1 MALESGTRLGPYEI
15 LSPLGAGGMGEVYL
29 ATDSKLDRRVAI
41 KVLPESMM
49 RDNERVARFERE
61 AKLLA
66 SLNHPNIAAIHGFDN
81 SDGTRFLVMEYVE
94 GQTLGDHLKNAPVAV
109 EDTLD
114 IAKQIAEALEAA
126 HDQGVIHRD
135 LKPSNVLLRED
146 GTVKVLD
153 FGLAKAMTDEP
164 SGGAAANSPTITAN
178 YTRPGVVLGTA
189 AYMSPEQARGRAL
202 DKRTDIWSFGIL
214 LFECLTGH
222 RLFQGETANDSM
234 GAIMH
239 KDPEW
244 SLLPSST
251 PPTIQLL
258 LRRCLTKDRKRR
270 LQAIGDA
277 RVELEAAIV
286 DPSSTSLGLA
296 QLAVDANGGRRFGW
310 SIAVALS
317 VLVTA
322 AATYMVT
329 SGMSG
334 PAPKPVSLVIPSRT
348 SQYEAASRAVISPDG
363 KKLVFTATSS
373 LDNVR
378 QLWIRPLDEFEST
391 PLDGTSGTSGYCWS
405 DDSQSIGFNS
415 DGKLWSI
422 DANGGGKQLLAATA
436 VVHGASWH
444 GDVILFSMG
453 EEGGLFRIPASG
465 GTPVAV
471 TSLDSSQFEVFHA
484 YPHFLPDGNHFL
496 YLAVTFDPAQEARS
510 RSLYVGSLDSDERTL
525 VGELTSGAWYTNEGY
540 LVYVDDGTIKA
551 VPFDQQ
557 SLKITGQSTIV
568 TDGARYFKPTGSAG
582 LSVSRDGSIVFAPVA
597 VGDQLVWFDE
607 KGTMQS
613 SVGDRSGKFDFR
625 ISPSGSLVA
634 VSLMD
639 PRTGM
644 SDIWINGLNR
654 DTATRLTFDARWEGI
669 GVWSPDGSTI
679 YFAWDR
685 SGPPDIF
692 SLPSQGGSVPKE
704 IYKASGD
711 WFPSDVSSDG
721 RFLLIHGSGSTG
733 TRREMWIVPLNG
745 EGDPYSIVATRANKR
760 GGRFSP
766 DEKWIAYTSDASGE
780 WQIYVE
786 TFPGPGKRIQV
797 SLRGGFNPVWAPDG
811 NSLFFQNGATLAGSD
826 GIMVVDLVTPEDF
839 DNPNP
844 RLLFDTKASFSGFD
858 IAPDG
863 KRFLLKLVPEDTP
876 PSHVILN
883 WDAES
888 KD

>member
-1 MALESGTRLGPYEI
+1 MTLESGTRLGPYEI

-29 ATDSKLDRRVAI
+29 ANDSKLDRKVAI
-41 KVLPESMM
+41 KVLPELMT
-49 RDNERVARFERE
+49 RDKERIARFERE

-66 SLNHPNIAAIHGFDN
+66 SLNHPNIAAIHGFDD

-94 GQTLGDHLKNAPVAV
+94 GETLGSHLKKGSVAV
-109 EDTLD
+109 EDALD

-126 HDQGVIHRD
+126 HEQGVIHRD
-135 LKPSNVLLRED
+135 LKPANVMIRED

-164 SGGAAANSPTITAN
+164 SGGAEANSPTITAN

-202 DKRTDIWSFGIL
+202 DKRTDIWSFGII

-222 RLFQGETANDSM
+222 RLFRGETANDSM
-234 GAIMH
+234 GAIIH

-244 SLLPSST
+244 SLLPPST

-258 LRRCLTKDRKRR
+258 LRRCLTKDRRRR

-296 QLAVDANGGRRFGW
+296 QMAVEGKNRHRYGW
-310 SIAVALS
+310 SIAVA
-317 VLVTA
+317 VTILVTA
-322 AATYMVT
+322 ATTYMAT
-329 SGMSG
+329 RGMSG
-334 PAPKPVSLVIPSRT
+334 PAPKPVRLVLPSKT

-363 KKLVFTATSS
+363 KKLVFAATNSS
-373 LDNVR
+373 DNVR
-378 QLWIRPLDEFEST
+378 RLWTRPLDDFEST
-391 PLDGTSGTSGYCWS
+391 PLDGTSGAYGYFWS

-422 DANGGGKQLLAATA
+422 GASGGGKQLLASTEIVYPAC
-436 VVHGASWH
+436 WH
-444 GDVILFSMG
+444 DDVILASMG
-453 EEGGLFRIPASG
+453 EVGGLFRIPASG

-471 TSLDSSQFEVFHA
+471 TSLDSSQFEVFHGF
-484 YPHFLPDGNHFL
+484 PRFLPDGNHFL
-496 YLAVTFDPAQEARS
+496 YLAVTFDPAQEARL
-510 RSLYVGSLDSDERTL
+510 RSLYIGSLDSDERTL
-525 VGELTSGAWYTNEGY
+525 VGEMTSGAWYTNDGF
-540 LVYVDDGTIKA
+540 LIYVDDGTLKA
-551 VPFDQQ
+551 VPFDER
-557 SLKITGQSTIV
+557 SHKITGQPAIV
-568 TDGARYFKPTGSAG
+568 TDGVSYFKPTGNTG
-582 LSVSRDGSIVFAPVA
+582 LSVSRDGSIVFSPAGA
-597 VGDQLVWFDE
+597 RDQLVWFDE
-607 KGTMQS
+607 KGALQS
-613 SVGDRSGKFDFR
+613 SVGDRRGKYGFR

-634 VSLMD
+634 VGLTDS
-639 PRTGM
+639 RTGM
-644 SDIWINGLNR
+644 SDVWINGLNR
-654 DTATRLTFDARWEGI
+654 DTETRLTFDARYEASP
-669 GVWSPDGSTI
+669 VWSPDGSTI

-685 SGPPDIF
+685 SGAPDIF
-692 SLPSQGGSVPKE
+692 SLPAQGGPAPKE

-711 WFPSDVSSDG
+711 WFPTDVSSDG
-721 RFLLIHGSGSTG
+721 RFLLIRGSGGSG
-733 TRREMWIVPLNG
+733 TRKEIWIVPLNG
-745 EGDPYSIVATRANKR
+745 EGDPYSFVATRANKT

-766 DEKWIAYTSDASGE
+766 DGKWIAYTSDASGE

-786 TFPGPGKRIQV
+786 AFPGPGKRIQV
-797 SLRGGFNPVWAPDG
+797 SLRGGSNPAWAPDG
-811 NSLFFQNGATLAGSD
+811 NSLFFEKWATAARSNE
-826 GIMVVDLVTPEDF
+826 IMVVDLATPEDF

-844 RLLFDTKASFSGFD
+844 RLLFDTKDSFSGFD

-883 WDAES
+883 WDTEA